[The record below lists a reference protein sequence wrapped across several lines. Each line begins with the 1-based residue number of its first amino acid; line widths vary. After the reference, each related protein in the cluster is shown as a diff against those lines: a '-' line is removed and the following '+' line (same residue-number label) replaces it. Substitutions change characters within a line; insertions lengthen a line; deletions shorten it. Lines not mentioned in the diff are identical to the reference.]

1 LLRIEL
7 RASQVSTKKPTWR
20 DVKSV
25 LQDWE
30 KDQLIGLIQDLHKLS
45 TANADFLN
53 ARLFGADEVQ
63 SLEPYKKR
71 IKRAISP
78 AQPWKQDVRLRDGR
92 KAISDYK
99 KASGDVRGVLTLMV
113 YYIQCGNDFT
123 LDFGDIDETFYNS
136 LCSML
141 DQVKKQLIAEKD
153 HQLAAEFI
161 PVLEHEFKRI
171 DGQMGWGYP
180 DEFGEQVAELRGRFG

>member
-1 LLRIEL
+1 MS
-7 RASQVSTKKPTWR
+7 AKKPTWR

-30 KDQLIGLIQDLHKLS
+30 KDRLIGLLKDLHKLS
-45 TANADFLN
+45 ETNADFLN
-53 ARLFGADEVQ
+53 TRLLDADAAQ
-63 SLEPYKKR
+63 SLAPYKKR
-71 IKRAISP
+71 IKQAISP
-78 AQPWKQDVRLRDGR
+78 AQPWKQDVQLREGR

-99 KASGDVRGVLTLMV
+99 KASGDVHGVLTLMV

-123 LDFGDIDETFYNS
+123 LEFGDIDETFYNS

-141 DQVKKQLIAEKD
+141 DQVKKQLIAEKG
-153 HQLAAEFI
+153 HQLAAEFV
-161 PVLEHEFKRI
+161 PVLEQEFQRI

-180 DEFGEQVAELRGRFG
+180 DEFGERVAELRERFG

>member
-1 LLRIEL
+1 M
-7 RASQVSTKKPTWR
+7 STKKPTWR
-20 DVKSV
+20 DVKKV
-25 LQDWE
+25 LQQHE
-30 KDQLIGLIQDLHKLS
+30 KDQLISLIQDLHKLS
-45 TANADFLN
+45 ASNADFLN
-53 ARLFGADEVQ
+53 ARLFGADEVR
-63 SLEPYKKR
+63 SLDPYKKR
-71 IKRAISP
+71 IKQAISP
-78 AQPWKQDVRLRDGR
+78 AQPWKQEVRLRDGR

-113 YYIQCGNDFT
+113 YYIKCGNDFT

-153 HQLAAEFI
+153 QQLADEFI
-161 PVLEHEFKRI
+161 PLLEREFQRI